1 VEVLLQGIVVELL
14 ELIGILEVRAERV
27 LAGIV
32 LAEDVCPQL
41 RWPPV
46 DVLGAA
52 ASDVGGLAGTPA
64 FSHDEG
70 PRGVLLRGMGGGGEW

>member
-32 LAEDVCPQL
+32 LTEDVCPQL

-52 ASDVGGLAGTPA
+52 ASDVGGLDGTLA
-64 FSHDEG
+64 FGLSSRAYLIVKPCLIE
-70 PRGVLLRGMGGGGEW
+70 LRVV